1 MPSGYTAG
9 TTAALLTDVG
19 VLYFDKQQTADD
31 NPTKYGLSVGGVTFE
46 PGLEWRQ
53 PEFDGRRSNIEGLDR
68 LTFREGV
75 ITATILMELPKHI
88 PLIEPGATDAAGSAP
103 ESTVWTP
110 KAASTFLSPDTDY
123 LHNVRL
129 LWTKSNGTL
138 CGVRMTRALATFTQ
152 LAGAD
157 KDEGKVQV
165 RIEARLENGAAA
177 TSTDTAP
184 YVYVE
189 MSAVS

>member
-1 MPSGYTAG
+1 MPSGYTSG
-9 TTAALLTDVG
+9 TRAALLKDVG
-19 VLYFDKQQTADD
+19 VLYFDKQGPDG
-31 NPTKYGLSVGGVTFE
+31 NPTKFGLSVGGVTFE

-68 LTFREGV
+68 LTFREGT

-88 PLIEPGATDAAGSAP
+88 PLIEPGTTDAAGSTP
-103 ESTVWTP
+103 ETTVWTP
-110 KAASTFLSPDTDY
+110 KPASTFLTPDTDY
-123 LHNVRL
+123 LQNVRL
-129 LWTKSNGTL
+129 LWTKSDGSL
-138 CGVRMTRALATFTQ
+138 CGVRMARALATFTQ

-165 RIEARLENGAAA
+165 RLEARLEDSVAAS
-177 TSTDTAP
+177 STDTSP

-189 MSAVS
+189 MSAIS